1 MNTGSREEELLAR
14 LQQALQD
21 EDGDDTAMGRMLCA
35 YDPADIALAL
45 EELEPDEA
53 KRAFATLNEHCSALV
68 LGMLA
73 PELTSAIAADLDVR
87 DLERFAR
94 ILPNRDAAALLAE
107 QAGGA
112 LRDAPDAAMLDS
124 AVRRDVKMRLDYPE
138 ASAGRMMTGD
148 FIRLDPSMTVEE
160 ALEAVRRSD
169 PAQDIPNVLCA
180 VERDDSPD
188 TPRERLMGV
197 ISIRDA
203 LMASP
208 SQRID
213 EVMAHEVLCVTAK
226 TGTTEAARLLSK
238 HKFLCLPVT
247 DDEGFLLGII
257 PAEDLMQ
264 FTLAQLYERYS
275 RSVGTDAAAMEKM
288 TPAQAAMTRLP
299 WLLGTMVVEL
309 GAGLLIDQFN
319 EVLSKVIL
327 LASFMPIIS
336 AVSGNVGLQ
345 AAAITV
351 RRLDTGDASARAA
364 RHALLKEAMTTL
376 FMAIASGIVLAL
388 IGGVWS
394 RHLMFGV
401 VIGLALTASML
412 TAATMGTLFP
422 MVSKRMGF
430 DPATTAG
437 PFETAFQDVV
447 GFGVFLGLATLFADQ
462 L

>member
-1 MNTGSREEELLAR
+1 
-14 LQQALQD
+14 
-21 EDGDDTAMGRMLCA
+21 
-35 YDPADIALAL
+35 
-45 EELEPDEA
+45 
-53 KRAFATLNEHCSALV
+53 
-68 LGMLA
+68 
-73 PELTSAIAADLDVR
+73 
-87 DLERFAR
+87 
-94 ILPNRDAAALLAE
+94 
-107 QAGGA
+107 
-112 LRDAPDAAMLDS
+112 
-124 AVRRDVKMRLDYPE
+124 
-138 ASAGRMMTGD
+138 
-148 FIRLDPSMTVEE
+148 
-160 ALEAVRRSD
+160 
-169 PAQDIPNVLCA
+169 
-180 VERDDSPD
+180 
-188 TPRERLMGV
+188 
-197 ISIRDA
+197 
-203 LMASP
+203 
-208 SQRID
+208 
-213 EVMAHEVLCVTAK
+213 
-226 TGTTEAARLLSK
+226 
-238 HKFLCLPVT
+238 
-247 DDEGFLLGII
+247 
-257 PAEDLMQ
+257 
-264 FTLAQLYERYS
+264 
-275 RSVGTDAAAMEKM
+275 VGTDAAAMEKM

-299 WLLGTMVVEL
+299 WLLGTMVIEL

-351 RRLDTGDASARAA
+351 RRLDTGDATARAA
-364 RHALLKEAMTTL
+364 RHALLKEAMTTF
-376 FMAIASGIVLAL
+376 FMAIACGLVLAV